1 MKAYE
6 SAGSTAEE
14 VVSGI
19 KIVQTFNGEQKE
31 IDRYSTCLS
40 EGMYWGIRRAFVS
53 TFFSAFMSFATFSS
67 MALAFWYG
75 TSMVIDGLIT
85 PGTTFAV
92 FWAVSGSMVCLNHAS
107 PQISVITT
115 CRSAAAPIFK
125 IIDRIV
131 PFDGT
136 SDDGITLSNVKGSVK
151 FENVSFKYPTR
162 PEVNVLENVNLYANQ
177 GENIAIVGH
186 SGCGKSTLAA
196 LLMHFY
202 EINDGK
208 ISVDGINIEE
218 LNLSHLR
225 NLVGI
230 VSQEPSLFVDTDG
243 EYFDHWEHA
252 TGRIITRLATDAP
265 NIRAAIDQR
274 LADVLQGASAILCG
288 AVVAFYY
295 GPTMAPIG
303 IATVALLISIQATIT
318 HILKKRGVIDA
329 KNAEDSSRLAIEAV
343 EEYRT
348 VQYLTKEKYFVK
360 KFDDGMESIHSRNLQ
375 RGVLQ
380 AFSYALTASYTY
392 FNFAIGYRYGIYL
405 ISSNAATPFIIFQV
419 IEAVNSASS
428 SILAFGTYLPE
439 YVRARVSAGLLFQML
454 KDKPKINSSCDNQK
468 KIELNGDISLN
479 NIHFKYQVSG
489 RHFVLKD
496 FTLRIKRGKTTA
508 LVGASGCGKSTIIQL
523 LERFYDPL
531 DGEITY
537 DKNLLKD
544 LNLKHLRSQIALV
557 GQQPVLFNYSIRE
570 NIGYGLETINEATSA
585 LDVESE
591 KVKPRFF

>member
-230 VSQEPSLFVDTDG
+230 VSQEPSLFVDTV
-243 EYFDHWEHA
+243 E
-252 TGRIITRLATDAP
+252 AP
-265 NIRAAIDQR
+265 
-274 LADVLQGASAILCG
+274 
-288 AVVAFYY
+288 
-295 GPTMAPIG
+295 
-303 IATVALLISIQATIT
+303 
-318 HILKKRGVIDA
+318 
-329 KNAEDSSRLAIEAV
+329 
-343 EEYRT
+343 
-348 VQYLTKEKYFVK
+348 
-360 KFDDGMESIHSRNLQ
+360 
-375 RGVLQ
+375 
-380 AFSYALTASYTY
+380 
-392 FNFAIGYRYGIYL
+392 
-405 ISSNAATPFIIFQV
+405 
-419 IEAVNSASS
+419 
-428 SILAFGTYLPE
+428 SIL
-439 YVRARVSAGLLFQML
+439 
-454 KDKPKINSSCDNQK
+454 I
-468 KIELNGDISLN
+468 
-479 NIHFKYQVSG
+479 
-489 RHFVLKD
+489 
-496 FTLRIKRGKTTA
+496 
-508 LVGASGCGKSTIIQL
+508 
-523 LERFYDPL
+523 L
-531 DGEITY
+531 D
-537 DKNLLKD
+537 
-544 LNLKHLRSQIALV
+544 
-557 GQQPVLFNYSIRE
+557 
-570 NIGYGLETINEATSA
+570 EATSA
-585 LDVESE
+585 LDTESE
-591 KVKPRFF
+591 SLVQMALENTKEGRTTITIAHRLSTIRNCNRIYVLDNGRVVEEGNHDQLMRKNGFYTQMIRTQESEHIQNSIQEESSFFQEVRLPILNHPGRKTTEESQDHLLLHQKNFFLILLVYRKKKKKGMIMNQTFWRFFDTQNLNGFFFRFPL